1 MELNNLDLEQLK
13 EIAKDKGVFVHQRHS
28 KDTIIKNLQ
37 DAVEALDG
45 SDLPEAV
52 VEAVVEVVATQS
64 FVPDAVPKVS
74 TFPTVEEAR
83 AALNSHVARGM
94 QIIHMDSEY
103 FHIKMQNRECAGNMK
118 MPLKQLVMQANILM
132 APTKAPTEE

>member
-1 MELNNLDLEQLK
+1 MGLNNLDLEQLK
-13 EIAKDKGVFVHQRHS
+13 EIAKEKGVFVHPRHG
-28 KDTIIKNLQ
+28 KDTIVKNLL
-37 DAVEALDG
+37 ALDG
-45 SDLPEAV
+45 EIAPDVAV
-52 VEAVVEVVATQS
+52 VAETPVSAVQS

-74 TFPTVEEAR
+74 AFPTVEEAR